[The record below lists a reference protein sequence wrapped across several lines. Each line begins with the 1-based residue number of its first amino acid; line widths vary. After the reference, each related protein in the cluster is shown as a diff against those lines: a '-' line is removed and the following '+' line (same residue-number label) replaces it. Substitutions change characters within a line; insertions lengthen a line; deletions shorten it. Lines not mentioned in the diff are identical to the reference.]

1 MNVCFELFMQD
12 QLKVLKQFEAKV
24 YISFRVV
31 ALVCKSEILKKV
43 FMAQNTLKYNYISVQ
58 SSL

>member
-24 YISFRVV
+24 YISFWVV